1 MSEPLFPALKSPRY
15 PLNEAEWTLESV
27 WMLFGEKKI
36 SARDSTVVPQLVQF
50 TVTIMITVSGSIL
63 GNLLLTELIQPPGKN
78 GWRKLVEIFYKDT
91 SNGRRRRTHRKM
103 EGPIHS

>member
-1 MSEPLFPALKSPRY
+1 MFPPVKSPKY

-63 GNLLLTELIQPPGKN
+63 GNLLLTEFIQHLERMGKGN
-78 GWRKLVEIFYKDT
+78 WLKYFT
-91 SNGRRRRTHRKM
+91 RTHQVLEEEHTERWKDQFTVKL
-103 EGPIHS
+103 GS